1 MQTATDTRTIL
12 VVDDDEDFIL
22 QQRALLEAMGYKV
35 VTANTRHKAEELF
48 VKAKPDLA
56 VVDLMMED
64 LDAGFT
70 LCHLMKQARP
80 TLPVILVSSVI
91 KETGFEFDVATEEE
105 RSWVK
110 ADAMLDKPLRFEQLQ
125 REISRLL
132 GQ

>member
-1 MQTATDTRTIL
+1 MDTATETRTIL
-12 VVDDDEDFIL
+12 VVDDDEDFIA
-22 QQRALLEAMGYKV
+22 QQKALLEAMGHKV
-35 VTANTRHKAEELF
+35 ITANTRQKAEELF
-48 VKAKPDLA
+48 ARAKPDLA

-64 LDAGFT
+64 LDAGLT
-70 LCHLMKQARP
+70 LCHLMKRSRP
-80 TLPVILVSSVI
+80 SMPVILVSSVM

-132 GQ
+132 GH